1 MIIKLLSGRPPLFMV
16 LIQKECVLSMMS
28 IQDSSLADIDP
39 RPADLEAG
47 MLTPRPK
54 VADFGGHG

>member
-1 MIIKLLSGRPPLFMV
+1 MV
-16 LIQKECVLSMMS
+16 LIQKQCVLSMTS
-28 IQDSSLADIDP
+28 IEDLSLADIDP
-39 RPADLEAG
+39 RSADLEAG